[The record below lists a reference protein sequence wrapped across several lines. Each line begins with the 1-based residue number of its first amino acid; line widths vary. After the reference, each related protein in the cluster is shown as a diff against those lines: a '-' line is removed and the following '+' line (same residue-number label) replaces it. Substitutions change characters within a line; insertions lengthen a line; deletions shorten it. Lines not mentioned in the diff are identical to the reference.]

1 MATVAENLSV
11 VRNRI
16 ASACAAAG
24 RPPNSVRLLAVSKT
38 KPEALVR
45 EAIKSG
51 QLDFGE
57 NYLQDAIPKIE
68 ALPDATW
75 HFIGRIQSNKTRQ
88 IANHFDWVHS
98 LASLKVARRLSDQ
111 RERDVPLNVLIQV
124 NVSDDAAKDGIRPDQ
139 ASELIDQITDLH
151 QLKVCGL
158 MTITEQAN
166 DINAQRLYFRRL
178 ADLLGGLQRQSG
190 LEHFNELSMGMTRDL
205 ELAIEQGATWVR
217 IGTAIFGARS
227 DPPQ

>member
-11 VRNRI
+11 VRSRI
-16 ASACAAAG
+16 TSACAASG
-24 RPPNSVRLLAVSKT
+24 RPPDSVRLLAISKT

-124 NVSDDAAKDGIRPDQ
+124 NVSDDTAKDGIRPDQ
-139 ASELIDQITDLH
+139 ARELIDQIADLH
-151 QLKVCGL
+151 QLKLCGL
-158 MTITEQAN
+158 MTITEQTN
-166 DINAQRLYFRRL
+166 DITAQRLYFRRL
-178 ADLLGGLQRQSG
+178 ADLLIHLQCETG
-190 LEHFNELSMGMTRDL
+190 LEHFSELSMGMTRDL
-205 ELAIEQGATWVR
+205 EPAIEEGATWVR
-217 IGTAIFGARS
+217 VGTAIFGARS
-227 DPPQ
+227 DLSQ